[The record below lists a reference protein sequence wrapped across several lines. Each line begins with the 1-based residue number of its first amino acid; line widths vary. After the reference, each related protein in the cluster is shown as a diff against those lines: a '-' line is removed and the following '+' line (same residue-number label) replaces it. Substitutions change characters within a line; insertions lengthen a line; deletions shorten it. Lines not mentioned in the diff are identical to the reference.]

1 MNRLIEGFKNKHG
14 KIFYSI
20 TKVMFFILGMALPA
34 KIIQGR
40 FGDKMRSLAQG
51 SSDTVKFMG
60 LDVISIARGTNENA
74 SKYEI
79 SRNYLY
85 IVIPLIMGIVF
96 FIIYTKISSYFIKR
110 FRMNNIENR
119 IILLLRLITIILTK
133 LIKAIKA
140 ILINKQA
147 KWLKKVNRNDYY
159 NKWSI
164 RKR

>member
-96 FIIYTKISSYFIKR
+96 FIIYTKISLYFIKR

-119 IILLLRLITIILTK
+119 NNLTTK
-133 LIKAIKA
+133 VNHGKTNKNNKSS
-140 ILINKQA
+140 INKHTS
-147 KWLKKVNRNDYY
+147 KMIKKG
-159 NKWSI
+159 K
-164 RKR
+164 

>member
-119 IILLLRLITIILTK
+119 NNLTTK
-133 LIKAIKA
+133 VNHNKTNKTNKSNKSN
-140 ILINKQA
+140 INKQTS
-147 KWLKKVNRNDYY
+147 KMIKKG
-159 NKWSI
+159 K
-164 RKR
+164 

>member
-20 TKVMFFILGMALPA
+20 TKVMLFILGMALPA

-119 IILLLRLITIILTK
+119 NNLTTK
-133 LIKAIKA
+133 VNHNKTNKTNKSNKSN
-140 ILINKQA
+140 INKQTS
-147 KWLKKVNRNDYY
+147 KMIKKG
-159 NKWSI
+159 K
-164 RKR
+164 